1 MFFCSQKIK
10 GLLTYLL
17 VLANNYGLL
26 CTTKVLDTKLYLSR
40 VDNRQL
46 PNCMYMILNLN
57 SPVRRLAG
65 AFQIVSIQHDG
76 ITANA

>member
-46 PNCMYMILNLN
+46 PNCMYMIFNLIELTSEKTCGCFSN
-57 SPVRRLAG
+57 CV
-65 AFQIVSIQHDG
+65 H
-76 ITANA
+76 TA